1 MMIDI
6 NLRKCRNKLG
16 LSQGVMSKQLGIAQ
30 AQYNTYERGTRKPSA
45 EVLEKLVKEF
55 NINVNYLLTGEGSMF
70 ITPELSKETLQF
82 KIPRNSRVL
91 LEVED

>member
-1 MMIDI
+1 MFSE
-6 NLRKCRNKLG
+6 NLKKVRQKLG
-16 LSQGVMSKQLGIAQ
+16 LSQKELSTKIGIQQ
-30 AQYNTYERGTRKPSA
+30 AQYSRYEVGTSPST

-82 KIPRNSRVL
+82 KIPKNSRVL

>member
-1 MMIDI
+1 MFSE
-6 NLRKCRNKLG
+6 NLKKVRQKLG
-16 LSQGVMSKQLGIAQ
+16 LSQKELATKIGIQQ
-30 AQYNTYERGTRKPSA
+30 AQYSRYEAGTSPST

-70 ITPELSKETLQF
+70 ITPELSKETLRF

>member
-1 MMIDI
+1 MINK
-6 NLRKCRNKLG
+6 NLKIVREKLG
-16 LSQGVMSKQLGIAQ
+16 LSQAVVAQKIGIQQ
-30 AQYNTYERGTRKPSA
+30 AQYSTYERGDRKPSA
-45 EVLEKLVKEF
+45 EIFYKLVKTF

-82 KIPRNSRVL
+82 KIPKNSRVL

>member
-1 MMIDI
+1 MFSE
-6 NLRKCRNKLG
+6 NLKKVRQKLG
-16 LSQGVMSKQLGIAQ
+16 LSQKEIAEKIGIQQ
-30 AQYNTYERGTRKPSA
+30 AQYSRYEVSTSPST
-45 EVLEKLVKEF
+45 EILEKLVKVF

-82 KIPRNSRVL
+82 KIPKNSRVL

>member
-1 MMIDI
+1 MFNE
-6 NLRKCRNKLG
+6 NLRVTRQKVG
-16 LSQGVMSKQLGIAQ
+16 LSQKELAEKIGIQ
-30 AQYNTYERGTRKPSA
+30 QTQYSRYENGTSKPSTDI
-45 EVLEKLVKEF
+45 LEKLVKEF

-82 KIPRNSRVL
+82 KIPKNSRVL